1 MPTRNYQPVTP
12 SGDPTNILSLVSP
25 DISLPQVNFTA
36 QVAVAEPEN
45 QFETLQRILVAGAG
59 AATAALKYNE
69 NKIRN
74 ELAISAAIERQQE
87 KEEREEYKKE
97 RKDNR
102 DKALE
107 KERQDAVL
115 NSYDARITSALL
127 SDNYE
132 EAERLGNEFVGL
144 YPTDVNPYMST
155 KALDQQVRI
164 KNAKRAYDNM
174 QDREE
179 DITSAGAR
187 GFALSEVLGKI
198 ESLEA
203 EFANPETRKKV
214 MGLFTGEEQTLP
226 QDMVTFFMGGAN
238 PAKIEL
244 LTEKDRIDLTTAIL
258 SRTSTLRTNIINERN
273 NARRYARIEK
283 RGMAAGEIALTLLDT
298 PQETIGKLDNLFAFF
313 SDLEDDKQS
322 GFITQTQQNNLEK
335 GLVASIAAN
344 AGRKTPVTGA
354 LSVADLIQDGIDDG
368 SIPQIRGNQVKD
380 ALLRRAEQE
389 LIGEINKIVME
400 AASNESYTDQTSL
413 YESSPQTNPAI
424 DMMKRYGIIEVMED
438 GTTRTRAGYEKLAAR
453 LETFSQEWQRQEA
466 SYLKTGGIVGNVATI
481 DHNFMID
488 DTVKGIDNALSQ
500 DVTLTPSDRTL
511 AMTNVAIQQFNGF
524 LAYAGDPVNREK
536 YVVALKRVAD
546 KETAQLVTEAG
557 TDVVTITVEGGT
569 KFTVPTEVAQDP
581 VFRDMVAMV
590 AEPDKLATKLMDYY
604 SKEVQPQSA
613 DMTGSANRSVWLYGT
628 KLLLDRVMT
637 GSQKSIADNPSA
649 ARSYSRLELADVAQ
663 TKAIDLKKK
672 YKRLDNIQRAVAENE
687 TMQLVAASE
696 SVPPDWIGYLDES
709 YFFAGASTA
718 QLEQGYDLIR
728 GSRGVVIDMNGNAVN
743 FASVGTVQSEIYMS
757 ENNPIMYDTLVLAD
771 GLAVGT
777 NKDPREFLPEAHRIA
792 TQRAAEL
799 QAAKGVAAKSAL
811 ELVPQPEI
819 NYLTGKPMRDST
831 TMTGM
836 RQETLRDAFNKTFNY
851 DIPRVPFEYA
861 GISND
866 PYFTMD
872 IEDYNRMNTVFQG
885 FRAKGYGDDAAVR
898 ASVAMMQRMGYK
910 VIKNEGTEGPR
921 IGLVFDPYNVIP
933 PQEVKDSRDFKE
945 WLGTKVSQSLGR
957 DVSLLPNSGNTIIY
971 PTTGDLTRPDSTVPF
986 VILFRNGERAEFI
999 TNGIN
1004 RNEFEQWKAKQTE
1017 LLRARG
1023 EAGQ

>member
-1 MPTRNYQPVTP
+1 MPTRNYSPVTP
-12 SGDPTNILSLVSP
+12 SGDPTNILSLISP
-25 DISLPQVNFTA
+25 DISLPQVNFTP
-36 QVAVAEPEN
+36 QTAVAQPEN

-59 AATAALKYNE
+59 AATAAMKYKE
-69 NKIRN
+69 NTIRN
-74 ELAISAAIERQQE
+74 EMAIAAAVERQQNKDE
-87 KEEREEYKKE
+87 QAEYKQE

-107 KERQDAVL
+107 KEKQDAVL

-127 SDNYE
+127 SDNFE
-132 EAERLGNEFVGL
+132 EAERLGNEFAGL
-144 YPTDVNPYMST
+144 YPTDANPYMST

-164 KNAKRAYDNM
+164 KSARRAYDNM
-174 QDREE
+174 QDREVAV
-179 DITSAGAR
+179 TSAGAR
-187 GFALSEVLGKI
+187 GYALSEVLGKI

-203 EFANPETRKKV
+203 QFSNPETRNQV
-214 MGLFTGEEQTLP
+214 MGLFTGEEETLP
-226 QDMVTFFMGGAN
+226 QDMVTFFMGSAN
-238 PAKIEL
+238 PAKTEL
-244 LTEKDRIDLTTAIL
+244 LTDEDRVDLTTAVL

-298 PQETIGKLDNLFAFF
+298 PQQTIPKIDTLFALFT
-313 SDLEDDKQS
+313 DLEEDKQS

-335 GLVASIAAN
+335 SLVASISAN
-344 AGRKTPVTGA
+344 AGIKTPVTGA

-368 SIPQIRGNQVKD
+368 SIPVIRGNQVRE

-389 LIGEINKIVME
+389 LVGEMNKVIME
-400 AASNESYTDQTSL
+400 ASSNDAYTDQTSL
-413 YESSPQTNPAI
+413 YESSPQVNPAI
-424 DMMKRYGIIEVMED
+424 EMMKRYGVLEVMDD

-453 LETFSQEWQRQEA
+453 LESFSQEWQRQET
-466 SYLKTGGIVGNVATI
+466 SYQKTGGIVGNVATI

-488 DTVKGIDNALSQ
+488 DTVKGIDNALSL
-500 DVTLTPSDRTL
+500 DNTLTSMDRTL

-524 LAYAGDPVNREK
+524 LAYSGDPINREK
-536 YVVALKRVAD
+536 YTVALKRVAD
-546 KETAQLVTEAG
+546 KETEQLVAEAG
-557 TDVVTITVEGGT
+557 TDVVTVTVAGGT
-569 KFTVPTEVAQDP
+569 KFTVPTVVAQDP
-581 VFRDMVAMV
+581 VFQDMVSMV
-590 AEPDKLATKLMDYY
+590 ADPDKLARKLMDYY
-604 SKEVQPQSA
+604 SKEVQPQDAS
-613 DMTGSANRSVWLYGT
+613 MTGTGNRSVWLYGT

-637 GSQKSIADNPSA
+637 DSQKSIADNPSA

-672 YKRLDNIQRAVAENE
+672 YKKLDNIQRSVAENE

-696 SVPPDWIGYLDES
+696 SVPPDWIGYIDES
-709 YFFAGASTA
+709 YFFAGASTV
-718 QLEQGYDLIR
+718 QLEQGYDLVR
-728 GSRGVVIDMNGNAVN
+728 GSRGVVVDMNGNAVN

-777 NKDPREFLPEAHRIA
+777 NKDAREFLPEAHRIA

-831 TMTGM
+831 TITGM

-851 DIPRVPFEYA
+851 NIPRVPFEYA

-866 PYFTMD
+866 PYFSMD

-910 VIKNEGTEGPR
+910 VIKNEGTDGPR

-933 PQEVKDSRDFKE
+933 PQELKDSIQFKE

-957 DVSLLPNSGNTIIY
+957 EVSLLPNSGNTIIY
-971 PTTGDLTRPDSTVPF
+971 PTTGDMTTPDSSAPF
-986 VILFRNGERAEFI
+986 IVLFKNGERAEFI

-1004 RNEFEQWKAKQTE
+1004 RNEFEDWKLKQRE
-1017 LLRARG
+1017 LLRARSTPG
-1023 EAGQ
+1023 L